1 MGGNATKDFGSQRV
15 NREQYNQAVKQW
27 LNAFSKIRK
36 QDIKEIPCF
45 ENKDDFG
52 DIDFLVLNSSA
63 WNLEEEKKSLK
74 SLNEFDIKVINGVK
88 NGDVLSLAVKF
99 HKVIDSPVIQVDLI
113 SAQNNTEFEF
123 AYHYF
128 AFNDLGA
135 LIGKVAK
142 YFDFKFG
149 HNGLFVVKY
158 TNKKGKVCK
167 KKKATNKIEV
177 PLNMTFEQ
185 AINFLGFDVERY
197 KKGFSTTEEIF
208 KFIQS
213 GKYYHQDFYLL
224 SELNSKERRRDEKR
238 KNIVEA
244 EAYFLAHKSDEA
256 KSSIEE
262 KFIKNIPNSVK
273 TKVHKALKEHKSKI
287 AISRR
292 LNQSKLVKLVKNAIN
307 VDLTQNQELLIQVT
321 KMIRETFDKLDSKK
335 VMMLDRKTLN
345 RLLLQQIMLSSP
357 KDFGYLIES
366 LMYDELQS

>member
-1 MGGNATKDFGSQRV
+1 MGGNATKEFGSQRV
-15 NREQYNQAVKQW
+15 SREQYNQAVEQW
-27 LNAFSKIRK
+27 LNAFSKVRN

-52 DIDFLVLNSSA
+52 DIDFLVLNPFA
-63 WNLEEEKKSLK
+63 WNLEEEKTSLK
-74 SLNEFDIKVINGVK
+74 SLNEFDIEIINGIK
-88 NGDVLSLAVKF
+88 NGNILSLAVKF
-99 HKVIDSPVIQVDLI
+99 HQVADSPVIQVDLI

-158 TNKKGKVCK
+158 TNKKGIVCK

-224 SELNSKERRRDEKR
+224 SELNSKERRRDEK
-238 KNIVEA
+238 
-244 EAYFLAHKSDEA
+244 
-256 KSSIEE
+256 
-262 KFIKNIPNSVK
+262 
-273 TKVHKALKEHKSKI
+273 KEHKSKI

-321 KMIRETFDKLDSKK
+321 KMIRKTFDKLDSKK

-357 KDFGYLIES
+357 KDFGYSIEN
-366 LMYDELQS
+366 LMYD